1 MADGV
6 ALRLNSDPST
16 GLPEYSA
23 KDERLLAA
31 MPLMPGQSP
40 LRIREGRRLGP
51 GLEVAI
57 TPDGLFVTVQPGLAV
72 VQHAV
77 NSGGDYQVAIPAVV
91 TRALGAKP
99 GAGLKRRDTVVV
111 DVADE
116 DVGEKPTGLREANI
130 GVLVGD
136 ATAGAPTAPAAGTMQ
151 FEIGQ
156 LHFDGTNTPIIN
168 PTNPRYTWA
177 AGGVGV
183 VFSQAEEDGI
193 LGAYDGMKIYRDD
206 LDRFRERVAG
216 AFRNEGGSID
226 DTGWLASQA
235 GTVVVNSGWADNGSR
250 IRKRGNWVR
259 LELSV
264 TRVGADIASGDFAD
278 SLVATVA
285 AAYRGDA
292 ATYLDPSPQLSVVG
306 RNNSGG
312 AVAFR
317 LMQNTGELYATSS
330 HLPVAN
336 SHIVRAVFD
345 YYTD

>member
-6 ALRLNSDPST
+6 ALRLNSDPAT

-31 MPLMPGQSP
+31 MALMPGQSP
-40 LRIREGRRLGP
+40 LRIREGRRLGA

-57 TPDGLFVTVQPGLAV
+57 TPDGLSVTVQPGLAV

-77 NSGGDYQVAIPAVV
+77 NSGGDYHVAIPAEV
-91 TRALGAKP
+91 TKALGAKP

-116 DVGEKPTGLREANI
+116 DVGEKPTGLRETSI
-130 GVLVGD
+130 VLL
-136 ATAGAPTAPAAGTMQ
+136 AGASTSGTPSAPAAGQMQ
-151 FEIGQ
+151 YEIGQ
-156 LHFDGTNTPIIN
+156 VHFDGTNTPTIN

-177 AGGVGV
+177 VGGIGV

-216 AFRNEGGSID
+216 EWRDEGGSVI
-226 DTGWLASQA
+226 DTGWLPAQN
-235 GTVVVNSGWADNGSR
+235 GTIVANSGWADAGTR
-250 IRKRGNWVR
+250 LRKVGNRVR
-259 LELSV
+259 LELAV
-264 TRVGADIASGDFAD
+264 VRVGANLGSGDFANSD
-278 SLVATVA
+278 VATLA
-285 AAYRGDA
+285 LAYRPSVESSAAVLPAVGVCASGMVTFHTFPSGIVQATGSNLPVNNGDTA
-292 ATYLDPSPQLSVVG
+292 
-306 RNNSGG
+306 R
-312 AVAFR
+312 VAF
-317 LMQNTGELYATSS
+317 E
-330 HLPVAN
+330 
-336 SHIVRAVFD
+336 